1 MTDSTSISRELATAG
16 TPNAEVFN
24 NVMAGTRQ
32 LSDLLACAFHTMRK
46 EMIDAGA
53 PHDLALDAAKAH
65 VRKILAD
72 MVNPSKG
79 SGDD

>member
-1 MTDSTSISRELATAG
+1 MTDSTSSSRELATAG
-16 TPNAEVFN
+16 TPDAEVFN
-24 NVMAGTRQ
+24 SVMNATRQ

-46 EMIDAGA
+46 EMIDAGT

-72 MVNPSKG
+72 MVHPGKG
-79 SGDD
+79 DQ